1 MSAPTPHNNAK
12 PGDIAKTVLLPGDP
26 LRAKLLAET
35 YLQDAV
41 CYNQVR
47 GMLGFTGKY
56 QGIPVS
62 VQGSGMGMPSMGI
75 YSHELFHF
83 YGVDTIISIGSA
95 GAIDPSLKIGDIV
108 IAVSS
113 CTTSSYSAQYHLPGS
128 FAPTASFSL
137 ACRAA
142 AICEE
147 KGFRYK
153 AGTVLTSD
161 WFYDESQGLP
171 EWQKMGVLA
180 VEMESAALYMEA
192 SRAGKQALCLLTIS
206 DNPFTGEAV
215 PAEVRQNAFTQM
227 MPTYPNGFTKEV
239 LNRLSQET
247 GRGILCNL
255 PYSGTQVIRDY
266 GEEHLRTGDLI
277 VYTSA
282 DSVLQIAAHEEK
294 IPLEELYHICETA
307 RKIMQGEHG
316 VGRIIARPFIGS
328 SPDTFTRTANR
339 RDFSL
344 VPPQDTLLDY
354 LMKANLETIGVGKIS
369 DIFAGKG
376 ISKKIVTH
384 SNNEGMQRTLELCQ
398 TDFSGLCFVNL
409 VEFDMLYGHRNDALG
424 YTQALNRFDQQL
436 GELIPMFREDDLLF
450 ITADHGCDPST
461 PSTDHSREY
470 VPLLCF
476 GNPVKQNCNLHTRSS
491 FGDLAA
497 TIADYFC
504 IEFPGKFDSF
514 LHDISQE
521 ISSI

>member
-12 PGDIAKTVLLPGDP
+12 PGDIAKTVLMPGDP

-41 CYNQVR
+41 CYNEVR

-62 VQGSGMGMPSMGI
+62 VQGSGMGIPSMGI

-83 YGVDTIISIGSA
+83 YGVDTIIRIGSA

-192 SRAGKQALCLLTIS
+192 ARAGKQALCLLTIS

-227 MPTYPNGFTKEV
+227 MEV
-239 LNRLSQET
+239 ALS
-247 GRGILCNL
+247 
-255 PYSGTQVIRDY
+255 
-266 GEEHLRTGDLI
+266 
-277 VYTSA
+277 
-282 DSVLQIAAHEEK
+282 
-294 IPLEELYHICETA
+294 
-307 RKIMQGEHG
+307 
-316 VGRIIARPFIGS
+316 
-328 SPDTFTRTANR
+328 
-339 RDFSL
+339 
-344 VPPQDTLLDY
+344 
-354 LMKANLETIGVGKIS
+354 
-369 DIFAGKG
+369 
-376 ISKKIVTH
+376 
-384 SNNEGMQRTLELCQ
+384 
-398 TDFSGLCFVNL
+398 
-409 VEFDMLYGHRNDALG
+409 
-424 YTQALNRFDQQL
+424 
-436 GELIPMFREDDLLF
+436 
-450 ITADHGCDPST
+450 
-461 PSTDHSREY
+461 
-470 VPLLCF
+470 
-476 GNPVKQNCNLHTRSS
+476 
-491 FGDLAA
+491 LA
-497 TIADYFC
+497 
-504 IEFPGKFDSF
+504 K
-514 LHDISQE
+514 
-521 ISSI
+521 

>member
-1 MSAPTPHNNAK
+1 MK
-12 PGDIAKTVLLPGDP
+12 RVFVIVLDSFGIGELPDAANYKDSGSNT
-26 LRAKLLAET
+26 LA
-35 YLQDAV
+35 A
-41 CYNQVR
+41 C
-47 GMLGFTGKY
+47 FATGKL
-56 QGIPVS
+56 QIPN
-62 VQGSGMGMPSMGI
+62 M
-75 YSHELFHF
+75 
-83 YGVDTIISIGSA
+83 
-95 GAIDPSLKIGDIV
+95 
-108 IAVSS
+108 
-113 CTTSSYSAQYHLPGS
+113 
-128 FAPTASFSL
+128 
-137 ACRAA
+137 
-142 AICEE
+142 
-147 KGFRYK
+147 
-153 AGTVLTSD
+153 
-161 WFYDESQGLP
+161 
-171 EWQKMGVLA
+171 QKMGLYQINGVTVGHP
-180 VEMESAALYMEA
+180 VEQPAAAYGRMAER
-192 SRAGKQALCLLTIS
+192 SAGKDTT
-206 DNPFTGEAV
+206 TGHWELMGLV
-215 PAEVRQNAFTQM
+215 SQKP
-227 MPTYPNGFTKEV
+227 MPTYPNGFPKEM
-239 LNRLSQET
+239 LDRLSQET
-247 GRGILCNL
+247 GLGILCNL

-436 GELIPMFREDDLLF
+436 GELIPMLREDDLLF

-476 GNPVKQNCNLHTRSS
+476 GNPVKQSCNLHTRSS

-521 ISSI
+521 ISLI